1 MAGRG
6 PGDPA
11 SGPSDAAL
19 PMSIEIRNESGVS
32 VDEPA
37 LATLARY
44 VLDEMRIH
52 PLAELSVLL
61 VDGPT
66 IADLH
71 QRWMGEEGPT
81 DVLAFPMDELRPPPP
96 GSDRTDRAGS
106 AADSGPV
113 TVLGDVVLC
122 PEVATEQAR
131 EAHRPV
137 TDELEM
143 LCTHGILHLLG
154 FDHAEPREHA
164 TMFGLQDQLLDSW
177 RAARRPVTDAVERG
191 AVERDGAGGGESG

>member
-1 MAGRG
+1 
-6 PGDPA
+6 
-11 SGPSDAAL
+11 
-19 PMSIEIRNESGVS
+19 MSIEIRNESGVS

-37 LATLARY
+37 LAALARY

-61 VDGPT
+61 VDSPT

-106 AADSGPV
+106 TAGDSGPV

-122 PEVATEQAR
+122 PEVAAGQAR

-154 FDHAEPREHA
+154 FDHAEPRDHA

-177 RAARRPVTDAVERG
+177 RAERG
-191 AVERDGAGGGESG
+191 PVKDAAERDTEAGRESG

>member
-1 MAGRG
+1 MAGQG

-11 SGPSDAAL
+11 SGPSDQAGR
-19 PMSIEIRNESGVS
+19 MSIEIRNESGVS

-37 LATLARY
+37 LAALARH

-61 VDGPT
+61 VDTPT

-106 AADSGPV
+106 GGDSGPV

-122 PEVATEQAR
+122 PEVATRQAR
-131 EAHRPV
+131 EARRPV

-177 RAARRPVTDAVERG
+177 RAARGPVKDA
-191 AVERDGAGGGESG
+191 AERDTEAGRESG

>member
-1 MAGRG
+1 MAGQA
-6 PGDPA
+6 PGVPA
-11 SGPSDAAL
+11 SGPSDLAER
-19 PMSIEIRNESGVS
+19 MSVEIRNESGVS

-37 LATLARY
+37 LAALARY
-44 VLDEMRIH
+44 VLDELRIH

-61 VDGPT
+61 VDSAT
-66 IADLH
+66 IAGLH

-96 GSDRTDRAGS
+96 GSDRADRAGS
-106 AADSGPV
+106 TGDTPV

-131 EAHRPV
+131 EAQRPV

-177 RAARRPVTDAVERG
+177 RTGRGLARQPGVKRG
-191 AVERDGAGGGESG
+191 GEAGGETG

>member
-1 MAGRG
+1 MAGQG

-11 SGPSDAAL
+11 SGPSDQARR
-19 PMSIEIRNESGVS
+19 MSIEIRNESGVS

-37 LATLARY
+37 LAALARH

-61 VDGPT
+61 VDTPT

-106 AADSGPV
+106 GGDSGPV

-122 PEVATEQAR
+122 PEVATRQAR
-131 EAHRPV
+131 EARRPV

-177 RAARRPVTDAVERG
+177 RAERG
-191 AVERDGAGGGESG
+191 PVRDAAERDPEAGGESG